1 MEQQEMK
8 RQPTQ
13 AASTS
18 IDPWTHIGLVT
29 LRVADLG
36 RSLSFYEGVLGFR
49 SIARGPGSAVLGAQ
63 DGVPLLELREVPG
76 APPQPRRS
84 SGLYHFA
91 VLLPSRADLG
101 RALLRMAE
109 AGLEIGQSDHLVSEA
124 LYISDPDGNG
134 IEIYRDRP
142 RNEWTWS
149 GGTVAMALD
158 PIDLRSL
165 MDDGKSATWDVM
177 PAGTRMGHIHLQVG
191 DIPQAEQFYHG
202 VLGFDITAGMPD
214 ALFVSAGGYHH
225 HIGLNTW
232 NSRGAGP
239 APETAAGLQ
248 SFVIALPNPKALDD
262 VRTRLGA
269 HGVPMQEQDGLI
281 DVDDPW
287 RNRIRL
293 AAGE

>member
-8 RQPTQ
+8 RQSTQ

-18 IDPWTHIGLVT
+18 IDPGTHIGLVT
-29 LRVADLG
+29 LRVADLE

-49 SIARGPGSAVLGAQ
+49 GIERGPGRAILGAQ
-63 DGVPLLELREVPG
+63 DGVPVLELREVPG

-84 SGLYHFA
+84 TGLYHFA

-142 RNEWTWS
+142 RDEWTWT

-158 PIDLRSL
+158 PIDLRGL
-165 MDDGKSATWDVM
+165 MDEGRNATWDVL

-202 VLGFDITAGMPD
+202 VLGFDITASMPG

-225 HIGLNTW
+225 HVGLNTW
-232 NSRGAGP
+232 NSRGGGP
-239 APETAAGLQ
+239 APESTAGLQ
-248 SFVIALPNPKALDD
+248 SFVIALPHREALDE
-262 VRTRLGA
+262 VRTRLAA
-269 HGVPMQEQDGLI
+269 HGVPLQAQDGLI

-293 AAGE
+293 VAGG